1 MKRESYKEE
10 FVYSKNEQNLDEK
23 TQTIIRN
30 TIKNNSAI
38 GFIAGYYDD
47 PLTIVYVSEFF
58 LHNLNYDYDTFMQV
72 TNGSLKNL
80 IYGENNTFLRKDH
93 FKDIHGQGEGQILSQ
108 EGIILDVHF
117 YKEDSEDVEGE
128 PIWILSA
135 CVNETQENLNLV
147 SQIIQAGFWSIECD
161 TQGKPESIRYS
172 HEFRRMLGYH
182 DIYDFPDQ
190 IDTWVDILHPDD
202 KDQALDQLDEFIY
215 DHKNQKKYEIEYR
228 MKTKDGSYHW
238 FRDQASMKRR
248 KDGTAFH
255 LVGIIINID
264 HEKEMEKLHRRYN
277 AFHRAYTKSNLCE
290 LYVDLKN
297 NHFDSLKE
305 AHVSTTM
312 TWDQLVQTYIDK
324 YGVTEEKE
332 TLHKIYDR
340 QYLLEI
346 FSNGQTEIN
355 YESKIVYNGET
366 RWLRHIILRD
376 ENPNY
381 AMVMIR
387 DITKSKIELENINTI
402 TKQNEAMD
410 MLIQGTVKL
419 VDRYAMC
426 NLENNT
432 YQFFSH
438 LDNDSIY
445 LPNGN
450 FDQFTKDMA
459 KFYKTVDFN
468 TTLVKEISIE
478 NIRSKLKKDSDIF
491 RIEYCSLDET
501 QYKTIA
507 ITPISWKNGIVEKV
521 LLLAQDATQEKQIE
535 IQSRKALQEAF
546 DDVNKAS
553 KAKTQFLSNMSHD
566 IRTPMNAIVGMTA
579 IAGANIDNRERVLDC
594 LTKITK
600 SSRHLLGLINEVL
613 DMSRIESGKISLND
627 EEFNLSELVENVLS
641 LIKSDVRSHEH
652 QFNVK
657 INNIEHEDVCGDSLR
672 IQQLLLNILTNAI
685 KYTPDHGEIDF
696 IINEIPTNS
705 SKLGCYEFI
714 VKDNGIGMSENFQK
728 VMFDP
733 FTRADEN
740 RATQIQGT
748 GLGLAIAK
756 NIAKMM
762 HGSIDVVSTINHG
775 SKFTI
780 TIYLPLQDKEMD
792 KIDEFIDLPVLV
804 VDDDII
810 SCETTVSI
818 LKDIGIDG
826 EWVISGK
833 EAIDQ
838 VKVKHNQNH
847 DYFAIIIDWKMPE
860 MDGIETTKRIRK
872 IVGKEVTIIILS
884 AYDYSVIEKEARD
897 AGVDEF
903 IAKPLFRSR
912 LAATLKHA
920 VEGKAHSS
928 KSTLEKL
935 NQLDYSNKRI
945 LLVEDNE
952 LNSEIAKEIIG
963 MTGAKIDVAQNGKE
977 AVDIFSQAPDYYYDL
992 IFMDIQM
999 PILNGYEATAA
1010 IRSLPKHGA
1019 KTIPIIAMTANAF
1032 SEDIAL
1038 SKISGMNEHIAKPL
1052 DLQKLKTVLE
1062 KWIR

>member
-47 PLTIVYVSEFF
+47 PLTIVFVSEFF
-58 LHNLNYDYDTFMQV
+58 LHNLNYDYETFMQV
-72 TNGSLKNL
+72 TKGSLKNL
-80 IYGENNTFLRKDH
+80 IYGENNSFLRKDR
-93 FKDIHGQGEGQILSQ
+93 FKNIHGQGEGQMLSQ

-117 YKEDSEDVEGE
+117 YKEDSEDVEGK

-135 CVNETQENLNLV
+135 SINAMQENLNLV
-147 SQIIQAGFWSIECD
+147 NKTIQAGFWSIECD
-161 TQGKPESIRYS
+161 AQGKPESIRYS
-172 HEFRRMLGYH
+172 HEFRRMLGFH

-190 IDTWVDILHPDD
+190 IDTWVNILHLDD

-215 DHKNQKKYEIEYR
+215 DHKNQKKYDIEYR

-248 KDGTAFH
+248 KDGTAFRV
-255 LVGIIINID
+255 VGIIINID

-305 AHVSTTM
+305 THVSTTM
-312 TWDQLVQTYIDK
+312 TWDQFVQTYIDK

-340 QYLLEI
+340 KYLLEI
-346 FSNGQTEIN
+346 FSNGQAEIN

-366 RWLRHIILRD
+366 RWFRHIILRD

-381 AMVMIR
+381 AMIMIR

-402 TKQNEAMD
+402 TRHNEAMD

-426 NLENNT
+426 D
-432 YQFFSH
+432 
-438 LDNDSIY
+438 LDNRTYRIYRDFKENDIY
-445 LPNGN
+445 LPTGSYDDLITTMN
-450 FDQFTKDMA
+450 T
-459 KFYKTVDFN
+459 FYKSTNPDR
-468 TTLVKEISIE
+468 TLKEATSISTIRRYLKNE
-478 NIRSKLKKDSDIF
+478 NDVY
-491 RIEYCSLDET
+491 RIEYCSKDEK
-501 QYKTIA
+501 QYKTLA
-507 ITPISWKNGIVEKV
+507 ITPLSWKNGQVEKV
-521 LLLAQDATQEKQIE
+521 LFLTQDTTQEKLIE
-535 IQSRKALQEAF
+535 IQSRKTLQEAF
-546 DDVNKAS
+546 DEVKKAS

-641 LIKSDVRSHEH
+641 LIKTELSSHEH
-652 QFNVK
+652 QFDVT

-672 IQQLLLNILTNAI
+672 VQQLLLNILTNAI
-685 KYTPDHGEIDF
+685 KYTPNQGHIEF
-696 IINEIPTNS
+696 IINEIPTHS

-748 GLGLAIAK
+748 GLGLAIAE

-762 HGSIDVVSTINHG
+762 NGSIDVESTINQG

-780 TIYLPLQDKEMD
+780 TIYLPLQDKRMD
-792 KIDEFIDLPVLV
+792 KIEEFINLPVLV

-826 EWVISGK
+826 EWVTSGK

-838 VKVKHNQNH
+838 VKVKHNKNH
-847 DYFAIIIDWKMPE
+847 DYFAIFIDWKMPK
-860 MDGIETTKRIRK
+860 MDGIETAKRIRK

-884 AYDYSVIEKEARD
+884 AYDYSIIEKEAID

-920 VEGKAHSS
+920 VEGKTHSS

-935 NQLDYSNKRI
+935 SQLDYSNKRI

-977 AVDIFSQAPDYYYDL
+977 AVDFFSKAPAYYYDL

-999 PILNGYEATAA
+999 PILNGYEATSA

-1052 DLQKLKTVLE
+1052 DLQKLKNVLE
-1062 KWIR
+1062 KWL